1 MYIVI
6 IHFIVEKICQTLTA
20 KITHIIFEYFFTH
33 LFLFPNY
40 YQSYVSFRI
49 KKKMRR
55 KASSDS
61 IHYFIKALNF
71 VNIVLFIILT

>member
-49 KKKMRR
+49 KKKCVERHQVTLYITLS
-55 KASSDS
+55 K
-61 IHYFIKALNF
+61 H
-71 VNIVLFIILT
+71 